1 MTNFYLKQLL
11 VTSFLILSS
20 VLTFAQQVP
29 NPSFEDWSG
38 EKFNGEIQPA
48 SWNVSNISQS
58 AIGMTF
64 NFNLAHRETGH
75 TDSYSLMVQDTKVGV
90 DGIAEEISPGYF
102 SLGKPWSYLEGIN
115 TSSATAGT
123 SGGINFTHRPD
134 SMSVWI
140 KRTGPNTAD
149 EDFHLL
155 YYAWS
160 GTAKSSKYKNKGG
173 GYTSVNQ
180 TNEESDIRLALDAN
194 SYGTDQKAN
203 QIAEGWWRERKTYE
217 EWTNIR
223 VPIYYFNNDVPE
235 MMNIIFSASN
245 YPNFRAN
252 DGLYEGNSLY
262 VDDVELIYSSKV
274 QKLYVGEREW
284 KAFDPNSAEE
294 QVYSVGKATEIPDV
308 FGVRGVGSITNAHDK
323 TATFPG
329 RKLIKDVEFFIVQE
343 GAIDG
348 DPMIIQVK
356 ATDNSSTTTYKIKFV
371 SAASNNARLADIQV
385 NGTSIAGFNAYLKTY
400 NVSLP
405 YGTTE
410 VPVVTASAQDG
421 GATVAITQPTST
433 TGSATIDVTAADG
446 TTENSYTLNF
456 SVAQLSDNTLEAIYL
471 DGKLLSGFAPT
482 KNNYTIS
489 LPLGT
494 TETPIITWK
503 SAYADGEQTIK
514 LVKNSL
520 KDGAQLTVSAPAA
533 QATRT
538 YKITYK
544 IEASSYAY
552 LAGISLDGQ
561 PIEGFTPEQTSYSIT
576 LPIGTTT
583 LPAITW
589 TQGDPYQQVV
599 MTEGGVDGTTRIV
612 VTAAA
617 GNSVTYRLTFS
628 TEKSSNNA
636 LQGIALDGTPLEG
649 FHPDTLNYNIILP
662 AGTTAL
668 PVVTYTQGDEYQ
680 TVTLSTSAATRTV
693 RIVVK
698 AGDGSSRVYTL
709 TFEIEKSANALLKMI
724 YLDGDSLKNFSPE
737 QLSYTVALGQEMIP
751 DITVAQAP
759 GQKVNIT
766 QPAGFGKA
774 HIVVQPE
781 VGASIEYT
789 IIFTSVTEPA
799 IPEFATDSFP
809 ASSDVSLAAIYVN
822 GKLYQENPTTQ
833 PYTYQLPWRT
843 TQVPTVVPVAG
854 SLGQNI
860 TVTCPGLN
868 QTTTIHVV
876 AADGKT
882 WADYAIAFPVAK
894 SSNTLLELIDIDG
907 ITFDYNPAVREYAIN
922 LPYLTTELPAITFV
936 KAEAEQKVELCT
948 AGLSAP
954 ATLKVTAEDGTEVTY
969 TLTFQVAYAP
979 YENTLQSIVVDNVGA
994 LDLNAGTDHVVTL
1007 PYGST
1012 DIQFS
1017 IEKQYPEQ
1025 DVIIVNGGVSA
1036 PSTITVKA
1044 DDPAKADKVYT
1055 ITPQIMSLLT
1065 GVTVDSVALENFDPN
1080 VFTYIIPVT
1089 QKPVLGYQHDI
1100 NVMANEVED
1109 NSKYTKVKV
1118 TDNINTHYYTFYY
1131 YYQNDVIPNG
1141 DFTEYRTDLKDGTHK
1156 EMPVGWY
1163 GYADQYKDNEFSRT
1177 ITILGKPLGW
1187 IVDKPGQE
1195 IFRYKDGILGI
1206 SWGYWSALMSS
1217 SPLVLTL
1224 GSTDGFKYAD
1234 SGNSS
1239 ASFSGS
1245 IPFRNTPDAVDITSR
1260 LVDDEGLQSKF
1271 SFVFT
1276 DEQGV
1281 DSVVEYIVSEVTSD
1295 FVTYRKPLST
1305 DKKIIEK
1312 LNINIDASNGYL
1324 AGANVSGTTKYY
1336 IDYGHVIYIDRIAFV
1351 YNSTLTALT
1360 AKGIPATLDGN
1371 DFTVALTDSE
1381 VDLPTLAFTG
1391 EVSDQ
1396 QQVVDWADK
1405 WTISD
1410 TTATRTATIT
1420 NYAEDGTYTVYSL
1433 TITRP
1438 TSTIT
1443 TCEYSINGTDL
1454 TIKKGSPFQTINVQR
1469 EATRYAIKVQAEDG
1483 STATYYADIQGTTSS
1498 NEPICETSE
1507 ALPFP
1512 YAPSSA
1518 TLEGVM
1524 EENGILVYETTSP
1537 LDTVTIEVTDTA
1549 YHIDV
1554 YGTVGKNHYCVSRQA
1569 SNNALLSAIYLDGA
1583 PLQEFYES
1591 TFVYQLTSS
1600 TLPTVTATAAETNA
1614 MVQTA
1619 ILRQDDTHYVV
1630 FIQVTAP
1637 DGYTKQGYTVAMNIR
1652 KLRSTALLNDIRA
1665 NNVSIGF
1672 EPDNFQYNI
1681 TLPTGSNLPNFKAIT
1696 ADGATAVATTTEQG
1710 RITTITYYVTS
1721 EDGTAKNTY
1730 CVIVEIQQSSICTLE
1745 AIYLDGTPL
1754 EGFDPNTLQYNVEL
1768 PYGTTQLPEVTA
1780 TVTDPAATINIV
1792 VDTTSMLATITVTA
1806 ENNEYQK
1813 RYTID
1818 FIIAKNTDATLSG
1831 IFADGTL
1838 IANFDEMTLDYTIG
1852 LPYGATLPTLTATP
1866 NDPNAKVIIKATDA
1880 MYYSIVVTAEDG
1892 LTSLT
1897 YTVTFVNLPSTNSDL
1912 LNILIDGQPLDGFS
1926 PTDYEYA
1933 VSLPYGVPLPE
1944 VTWQVADSQQVVV
1957 AEWEGQ
1963 TIHLTV
1969 TAGDNATVSEYTIVF
1984 THELSANNYL
1994 LSITLDGEP
2003 LATFHRDTL
2012 AYTITYPIG
2021 TDPSELI
2028 TKGDVV
2034 AIPEDPTATVAVQE
2048 QGTTIVIIVTA
2059 ANGAIRAYSIEQ
2071 TIELSNEARLS
2082 MIYLDS
2088 VAIEGFDPD
2097 IYEYTIKLPQSAILP
2112 IVTATPMDTV
2122 YGQVELG
2129 MERILDDGTKL
2140 IEIDGIAQDGSILT
2154 YSVYFTFADWSPTA
2168 DAVPGD
2174 CLFFPVQGA
2183 HNTFRAVT
2191 ISLGVKCA
2199 IYTTNGQLITIMDVP
2214 VLDVNSVEVEINEN
2228 GEQII
2233 KEGSVPNDAIGA
2245 DYVSESREPFVY
2257 IFYNSNSK
2265 RIGRGGKYLSR

>member
-1 MTNFYLKQLL
+1 MTNFYLMQLL

-29 NPSFEDWSG
+29 NPSFEDWNG
-38 EKFNGEIQPA
+38 EKFDGEIQPKD
-48 SWNVSNISQS
+48 WYVSNISQ
-58 AIGMTF
+58 AGF
-64 NFNLAHRETGH
+64 NFNLANRESGH
-75 TDSYSLMVQDTKVGV
+75 TGSYSIMVKDTEVGAMT
-90 DGIAEEISPGYF
+90 ITELSPGYF
-102 SLGKPWSYLEGIN
+102 SLGRPWSWIKGLDTG
-115 TSSATAGT
+115 TATAGT
-123 SGGINFTHRPD
+123 SGGIKWTHRPD
-134 SMSVWI
+134 TMSVWI
-140 KRTGPNTAD
+140 KRVGPNVD
-149 EDFHLL
+149 KEDFYLL
-155 YYAWS
+155 YYTWT
-160 GTAKSSKYKNKGG
+160 GTAKGDSYKAKNGGCSSV
-173 GYTSVNQ
+173 SQ
-180 TNEESDIRLALDAN
+180 TNEESDIRIALDAN
-194 SYGTDQKAN
+194 ECGTVQKAN
-203 QIAEGWWRERKTYE
+203 QIAEGMWREKKQYG

-223 VPIYYFNNDVPE
+223 VPIYYFNDDVPE

-245 YPNFRAN
+245 YPNFRAK
-252 DGLYEGNSLY
+252 DGLYENSALY
-262 VDDVELIYSSKV
+262 VDDVEMIYSSKID
-274 QKLYVGEREW
+274 KLYIREREW

-294 QVYSVGKATEIPDV
+294 QVYSVGKATEIPAV
-308 FGVRGVGSITNAHDK
+308 FGVRGVGSITNARGN

-329 RKLIKDVEFFIVQE
+329 RKLTNDEFRIVQQ

-385 NGTSIAGFNAYLKTY
+385 NGSNINGFNAYLNTY
-400 NVSLP
+400 NVQLP

-421 GATVAITQPTST
+421 GATVTITQPTST
-433 TGSATIDVTAADG
+433 TGTATIHVAAADG
-446 TTENSYTLNF
+446 TTTNTYTLNF
-456 SVAQLSDNTLEAIYL
+456 SVAELSDNTLEAIYI
-471 DGKLLSGFAPT
+471 DGELLPDFLPT

-494 TETPIITWK
+494 TEAPIITWQ
-503 SAYADGEQTIK
+503 SAY
-514 LVKNSL
+514 
-520 KDGAQLTVSAPAA
+520 KDGAQTITLTKNSLEEGAHITVSAPAA
-533 QATRT
+533 QNTRT
-538 YKITYK
+538 YKLTYK

-552 LAGISLDGQ
+552 LEGISLDGQ
-561 PIEGFTPEQTSYSIT
+561 LIEGFSPEQTSYVFT

-589 TQGDPYQQVV
+589 TQGDPYQTVSI
-599 MTEGGVDGTTRIV
+599 TEGGVDGTTRIV

-617 GNSVTYRLTFS
+617 GNTVTYRLTFS

-636 LQGIALDGTPLEG
+636 LQGIALDGQALQG
-649 FHPDTLNYNIILP
+649 FHPDTLNYTVTLP
-662 AGTTAL
+662 AGTTVL

-680 TVTLSTSAATRTV
+680 TVALSTSAATRTV

-737 QLSYTVALGQEMIP
+737 QLSYTVALGQEVIP

-799 IPEFATDSFP
+799 IPEFAADSFP
-809 ASSDVSLAAIYVN
+809 LSNDVSLAAIYIN
-822 GKLYQENPTTQ
+822 GALYQENPAPQTD
-833 PYTYQLPWRT
+833 YTYQLPWHT
-843 TQVPTVVPVAG
+843 AQVPSVVPVAG
-854 SLGQNI
+854 TLGQTI
-860 TVTCPGLN
+860 TVTSPGLN
-868 QTTTIHVV
+868 QTTTIQVV
-876 AADGKT
+876 AQDGAT
-882 WADYAIAFPVAK
+882 TADYFIAFPVAK
-894 SSNTLLELIDIDG
+894 SSNTQLESIDIDG
-907 ITFDYNPAVREYAIN
+907 VELNFEPATRDYTITLRYGTD
-922 LPYLTTELPAITFV
+922 TLPAITFT
-936 KAEAEQKVELCT
+936 KAEAEQTVQLCT
-948 AGLSAP
+948 NGLTAP
-954 ATLKVTAEDGTEVTY
+954 ATIKVTAEDGTENTY
-969 TLTFQVAYAP
+969 TITFTVAYAP
-979 YENTLQSIVVDNVGA
+979 DENTLRSLIVDNIGV
-994 LDLNAGTDHVVTL
+994 LDLSAGTDHVVDL
-1007 PYGST
+1007 PYGTT
-1012 DIQFS
+1012 DIQFY
-1017 IEKQYPEQ
+1017 IEKQYREQ
-1025 DVIIVNGGVSA
+1025 EVIILNGGVSA

-1044 DDPAKADKVYT
+1044 DDPAKAETVYT
-1055 ITPQIMSLLT
+1055 ITPSLLT
-1065 GVTVDSVALENFDPN
+1065 YPAYSLTSVQLDSIAFEDFNPN
-1080 VFTYIIPVT
+1080 TFNYIINTPTVPTLTYTVT
-1089 QKPVLGYQHDI
+1089 EGATAEIIAEDDKHTIIEVIDGDN
-1100 NVMANEVED
+1100 NVRLYN
-1109 NSKYTKVKV
+1109 
-1118 TDNINTHYYTFYY
+1118 FYY
-1131 YYQNDVIPNG
+1131 YNPPTIYPNG
-1141 DFTEYRTDLKDGTHK
+1141 L
-1156 EMPVGWY
+1156 
-1163 GYADQYKDNEFSRT
+1163 
-1177 ITILGKPLGW
+1177 PLG
-1187 IVDKPGQE
+1187 Q
-1195 IFRYKDGILGI
+1195 
-1206 SWGYWSALMSS
+1206 
-1217 SPLVLTL
+1217 VLTEKLYNACCTKKGGDVTWQASVNGVRVGGSSTGPFSDDAWNWDDKYFVLEL
-1224 GSTDGFKYAD
+1224 GTGIPQSVTFNFRTNNAVSTDPDWYVAESTDGSSWTNIWTTSSSSTTFASATATTSPTARYLKFCF
-1234 SGNSS
+1234 SGNFAGYFQNIIVNSHQFSS
-1239 ASFSGS
+1239 
-1245 IPFRNTPDAVDITSR
+1245 
-1260 LVDDEGLQSKF
+1260 
-1271 SFVFT
+1271 
-1276 DEQGV
+1276 
-1281 DSVVEYIVSEVTSD
+1281 
-1295 FVTYRKPLST
+1295 
-1305 DKKIIEK
+1305 
-1312 LNINIDASNGYL
+1312 
-1324 AGANVSGTTKYY
+1324 
-1336 IDYGHVIYIDRIAFV
+1336 
-1351 YNSTLTALT
+1351 NSTLTALT
-1360 AKGIPATLDGN
+1360 VDG
-1371 DFTVALTDSE
+1371 DSAQ
-1381 VDLPTLAFTG
+1381 LSGTAFTYTYPEG
-1391 EVSDQ
+1391 VINPDPELIFTGDTLLQGQSIE
-1396 QQVVDWADK
+1396 WGNWSADGK
-1405 WTISD
+1405 I
-1410 TTATRTATIT
+1410 RNI
-1420 NYAEDGTYTVYSL
+1420 
-1433 TITRP
+1433 
-1438 TSTIT
+1438 
-1443 TCEYSINGTDL
+1443 
-1454 TIKKGSPFQTINVQR
+1454 
-1469 EATRYAIKVQAEDG
+1469 AIRNFAEDG
-1483 STATYYADIQGTTSS
+1483 SYTDYTLTLTRTIPAAETTILPAYSGAIS
-1498 NEPICETSE
+1498 GGEQTTITE
-1507 ALPFP
+1507 AEPFP

-1665 NNVSIGF
+1665 NNVSIDGF
-1672 EPDNFQYNI
+1672 ARTTFTYNI
-1681 TLPTGSNLPNFKAIT
+1681 ILPAGVSIPTFKAIT
-1696 ADGATAVATTTEQG
+1696 ADGATAVTSTTKQE
-1710 RITTITYYVTS
+1710 RITTITYEVTS
-1721 EDGTAKNTY
+1721 EDGTEDNTY
-1730 CVIVEIQQSSICTLE
+1730 YVVVEKMASDICTLE
-1745 AIYLDGTPL
+1745 AIYLDGAPL
-1754 EGFDPNTLQYNVEL
+1754 EGFDPKTSTYDVVL

-1780 TVTDPAATINIV
+1780 TTSDPAATKKIV
-1792 VDTTSMLATITVTA
+1792 VDEALKVVTITVTA
-1806 ENNEYQK
+1806 EDESQK
-1813 RYTID
+1813 KYIINFT
-1818 FIIAKNTDATLSG
+1818 IAKNTDATLSG
-1831 IFADGTL
+1831 IFADGEL
-1838 IANFDEMTLDYTIG
+1838 LANFDALTFDYTLDIPFG
-1852 LPYGATLPTLTATP
+1852 VAIPTLTATA
-1866 NDPNAKVIIKATDA
+1866 NDPNANVLIQTVDP
-1880 MYYSIVVTAEDG
+1880 MHHTIVVTAEDA
-1892 LTSLT
+1892 TTTLT
-1897 YTVTFVNLPSTNSDL
+1897 YTVVLRQLPSTNSNL
-1912 LNILIDGQPLDGFS
+1912 LNIFIDGEPLENFS

-1933 VSLPYGVPLPE
+1933 ITLPYGAPLPE

-1957 AEWEGQ
+1957 AAWEAQ
-1963 TIHLTV
+1963 TIRLTV
-1969 TAGDNATVSEYTIVF
+1969 TAGDESTVNEYTIVF
-1984 THELSANNYL
+1984 TNELSDNNYL
-1994 LSITLDGEP
+1994 LSISLRGEQ

-2012 AYTITYPIG
+2012 AYVITYPVG
-2021 TDPSELI
+2021 TDSTALVTAPE
-2028 TKGDVV
+2028 VV
-2034 AIPEDPTATVAVQE
+2034 AIPEDSTATVAVQE

-2088 VAIEGFDPD
+2088 VAIEGFAPD